1 MIFKRYNIAVRIGS
15 VVGVFLALMLLLA
28 FFEMRGLESI
38 RRSIEDIV
46 DKHHQRLQTAQE
58 MRFLARHGAVV
69 VRNILLV
76 DGKEAKDRE
85 RSRFEQGASQ
95 YDELLRQLKNQQG
108 LSVEERQI
116 VDGVIRC
123 SEITYSLWR
132 SITDEDSTA
141 TPVEAMR
148 LLQAEVRN
156 HQWGLLDDLEKLVR
170 MERQLA
176 ESAMEAALAN
186 HTRIRS
192 IMLMINVLAIGI
204 GLFLIAA
211 ITASIVGPL
220 GEISRKVDKI
230 AGGDFT
236 TRIDLDQQDEIGQL
250 AAHINRMVEKL
261 DASEEELEEYR
272 YHLEELI
279 ELRTGEIN
287 DQRER
292 FVSVLIHDLKGPLV
306 PIIGFSRLL
315 QDGANLPPEKLARY
329 AAEIHASTTKL
340 AAVIDQTTR
349 SLREKRTAFSFDKE
363 PFDVKELLH
372 SVASSSLPV
381 LKAERIDLTLNGK
394 ALHDFKETES
404 ALMFAGDIGKIR
416 AMLENLI
423 GNAGKYAKTKI
434 EVTLQAEGNTLRL
447 TVDDDGCGVAEP
459 FRRKIFE
466 EYYQAPGSRDGTG
479 VGLYSVRRTID
490 HYQGTISVETAP
502 LGGARFTVTL
512 PLG

>member
-1 MIFKRYNIAVRIGS
+1 MILKRYSIAVRIGS

-38 RRSIEDIV
+38 RKSLEDVV

-76 DGKEAKDRE
+76 AGKEAKDHE
-85 RSRFEQGASQ
+85 RSRFEQGARQ
-95 YDELLRQLKNQQG
+95 YDELLKQLRSHQG

-116 VDGVIRC
+116 IDGVLRG

-132 SITDEDSTA
+132 SIADEDSTA
-141 TPVEAMR
+141 TPVEVMR

-156 HQWGLLDDLEKLVR
+156 HQWGLLDDLEKLVQ
-170 MERQLA
+170 MEQQLA
-176 ESAMEAALAN
+176 DSALETALEN

-204 GLFLIAA
+204 GLFLMGA

-220 GEISRKVDKI
+220 SEISSKVDKI
-230 AGGDFT
+230 ASGDFT
-236 TRIDLDQQDEIGQL
+236 TRIDLEQQDEIGQL
-250 AAHINRMVEKL
+250 AGHINRMVEKL

-315 QDGANLPPEKLARY
+315 QDSTNLPPEKLARY

-363 PFDVKELLH
+363 PFDVKELLY
-372 SVASSSLPV
+372 SVARNCLPV
-381 LKAERIDLTLNGK
+381 LKAEQIILTLNGK
-394 ALHDFKETES
+394 EPHDFKEGES
-404 ALMFAGDIGKIR
+404 SLMFAGDIGKIR

-423 GNAGKYAKTKI
+423 GNAGKYAKTRI
-434 EVTLQAEGNTLRL
+434 EVTLLAEDNSLCL
-447 TVDDDGCGVAEP
+447 TVDDDGCGIAEQ

-466 EYYQAPGSRDGTG
+466 QYYQAPGSRDGTG

-490 HYQGTISVETAP
+490 HYQGTISVATAP
-502 LGGARFTVTL
+502 MGGARFTVTL
-512 PLG
+512 PMS